1 MDSVKEFFQDL
12 LDQVPNF
19 IFAIVLLIIAFIAAK
34 IVKSL
39 VTKLLKAVNAEAF
52 LGKIGVKDTATN
64 SSVEFVAKLA
74 YFVTFLLFLPGVLD
88 KIGMQSVSTP
98 ITNMVDS
105 FLEFIPKLIAA
116 GIIVVVGI
124 FIAKIVKEL
133 LVPVLKAIKVD
144 TLQEKAGITATEGT
158 AFSNVIANVI
168 YGLILLVVVTSALD
182 QLEIAAISGPANNIV
197 STIFA
202 MLPNVLGAIIIIA
215 IGVFIAKLVAT
226 LLQNLLAGVGADT
239 LVEKITGNAEKNVNL
254 SKILSEVV
262 KYVIVV
268 IFIVQG
274 INVLDLAILN
284 GIGAT
289 VIAFLPA
296 VISTIIILAIG
307 LFAANAAENA
317 IAKKCANAKAMAL
330 TAKVAIY
337 VVTAFMCLS
346 QLGIAGAMVE
356 TTFILIIAAI
366 CVAVA
371 IAFGVGGR
379 TFAANTLAKLEQ
391 KLDDKEEAEV
401 VEETEAV
408 VETTEDA
415 E

>member
-12 LDQVPNF
+12 LNQVPNF

-52 LGKIGVKDTATN
+52 LGKLGVKDTATN

-88 KIGMQSVSTP
+88 KIGMQSVSAP

-144 TLQEKAGITATEGT
+144 TLQEKAGITATEGNS
-158 AFSNVIANVI
+158 FSNVIANVI

-239 LVEKITGNAEKNVNL
+239 LIEKITGNAEKNINL

-317 IAKKCANAKAMAL
+317 IVKKAPNAKAMAL

-379 TFAANTLAKLEQ
+379 TFAANTLAKLEK
-391 KLDDKEEAEV
+391 KLDDKE
-401 VEETEAV
+401 
-408 VETTEDA
+408 DA

>member
-19 IFAIVLLIIAFIAAK
+19 IFAIVLLIIAFVAAK

-39 VTKLLKAVNAEAF
+39 VTKLLKAINAEAF
-52 LGKIGVKDTATN
+52 LSKLGVKDTETN
-64 SSVEFVAKLA
+64 SSIEFVAKLA

-88 KIGMQSVSTP
+88 KIGMQSVSAP

-124 FIAKIVKEL
+124 FVAKIVKEL

-144 TLQEKAGITATEGT
+144 TLQEKAGITATEGNS
-158 AFSNVIANVI
+158 FSNVIANVV
-168 YGLILLVVVTSALD
+168 YGLIVLVVVTSALD
-182 QLEIAAISGPANNIV
+182 QLEIAAISGPANEIV
-197 STIFA
+197 ATIFA
-202 MLPNVLGAIIIIA
+202 MLPNVLGAIVIVS

-239 LVEKITGNAEKNVNL
+239 LIEKITGNAEKNINL

-284 GIGAT
+284 NIGAT
-289 VIAFLPA
+289 VIAYLPA

-317 IAKKCANAKAMAL
+317 IVKKAPNAKGGAL

-379 TFAANTLAKLEQ
+379 TFAANTLDKLEK
-391 KLDDKEEAEV
+391 KLDDKEE
-401 VEETEAV
+401 
-408 VETTEDA
+408 DK
-415 E
+415 

>member
-1 MDSVKEFFQDL
+1 MDSVKGFIQDL

-19 IFAIVLLIIAFIAAK
+19 VFAIVLLIIAFIAAK

-39 VTKLLKAVNAEAF
+39 VSKLLKAVKAEAF
-52 LGKIGVKDTATN
+52 LGKLGVKDTATN
-64 SSVEFVAKLA
+64 SSIEFVAKLA

-88 KIGMQSVSTP
+88 KIGMNSVSAP

-105 FLEFIPKLIAA
+105 FLAFIPKLMAA
-116 GIIVVVGI
+116 AIIVVVGI
-124 FIAKIVKEL
+124 FVANIIKEL

-144 TLQEKAGITATEGT
+144 TLQEKAGIAVTEGT
-158 AFSNVIANVI
+158 AFSNVIANVV
-168 YGLILLVVVTSALD
+168 YGLIILVVVTSALD

-202 MLPNVLGAIIIIA
+202 MIPNVLGAIIIIS

-226 LLQNLLAGVGADT
+226 LLQNLLAGVGADS
-239 LVEKITGNAEKNVNL
+239 LVEKVTGNAEKNINL

-274 INVLDLAILN
+274 VNVLNLAILN
-284 GIGAT
+284 SIGAT
-289 VIAFLPA
+289 VIAYLPA
-296 VISTIIILAIG
+296 VISTIIILALG
-307 LFAANAAENA
+307 VFAANAAENS
-317 IAKKCANAKAMAL
+317 IVKKSSNAKAMAL
-330 TAKVAIY
+330 AAKVAIY

-379 TFAANTLAKLEQ
+379 TFAANTLAKLEK
-391 KLDDKEEAEV
+391 KLDDKDDE
-401 VEETEAV
+401 
-408 VETTEDA
+408 
-415 E
+415 

>member
-19 IFAIVLLIIAFIAAK
+19 IFAIVLLIIAFVAAK

-39 VTKLLKAVNAEAF
+39 VTKLLKAINAEGF
-52 LGKIGVKDTATN
+52 LGKLGVKDTATN

-88 KIGMQSVSTP
+88 KLGMQSVSAP

-124 FIAKIVKEL
+124 FIANIVKEL

-144 TLQEKAGITATEGT
+144 TLQEKAGITATEGNS
-158 AFSNVIANVI
+158 FSNVIANVV
-168 YGLILLVVVTSALD
+168 YGLIILIVVTSALD
-182 QLEIAAISGPANNIV
+182 QLEIAAISGPANEIV
-197 STIFA
+197 ATIFA
-202 MLPNVLGAIIIIA
+202 MLPNVLGAIIIVA

-239 LVEKITGNAEKNVNL
+239 LIEKITGNAEKNINL

-284 GIGAT
+284 NIGAT
-289 VIAFLPA
+289 VIAYLPA

-317 IAKKCANAKAMAL
+317 IVKKAPNAKGGAL

-356 TTFILIIAAI
+356 TTFILIIAAVCI
-366 CVAVA
+366 AIA

-379 TFAANTLAKLEQ
+379 TFAANTLAKLEK
-391 KLDDKEEAEV
+391 KLDDKE
-401 VEETEAV
+401 
-408 VETTEDA
+408 DK
-415 E
+415 

>member
-19 IFAIVLLIIAFIAAK
+19 IFAIVLLIIALIAAK

-52 LGKIGVKDTATN
+52 LSKLGVKDQATN

-88 KIGMQSVSTP
+88 KLGMNSVSAP

-116 GIIVVVGI
+116 AIIVAVGI
-124 FIAKIVKEL
+124 FVANIVKEL

-144 TLQEKAGITATEGT
+144 TLQEKAGIAATEGT
-158 AFSNVIANVI
+158 TFSTVIANIV
-168 YGLILLVVVTSALD
+168 YGLIILVVATSALD
-182 QLEIAAISGPANNIV
+182 KLEIPAISGPANEIV
-197 STIFA
+197 ATIFA
-202 MLPNVLGAIIIIA
+202 LLPNILGAIAIIA
-215 IGVFIAKLVAT
+215 VGLFIAKLVAS
-226 LLQNLLAGVGADT
+226 LLQNLLAGVGADS
-239 LVEKITGNAEKNVNL
+239 LVEKITGDAQKNINL
-254 SKILSEVV
+254 SKILSEIV

-268 IFIVQG
+268 VFIVQG
-274 INVLDLAILN
+274 LNVLNLGILTS
-284 GIGAT
+284 IGAT
-289 VIAFLPA
+289 VIAYLPA
-296 VISTIIILAIG
+296 VISTIIILAVG
-307 LFAANAAENA
+307 LFTANMAESAIVKKNENA
-317 IAKKCANAKAMAL
+317 KSAAL
-330 TAKVAIY
+330 AAKVAIY
-337 VVTAFMCLS
+337 VVTGFFCLS
-346 QLGIAGAMVE
+346 QLGVAPAMVE

-379 TFAANTLAKLEQ
+379 VFAANRLAKLEE
-391 KLDDKEEAEV
+391 KIDT
-401 VEETEAV
+401 VEKK
-408 VETTEDA
+408 DA

>member
-1 MDSVKEFFQDL
+1 MDSVKGFFQDL

-116 GIIVVVGI
+116 GI

-133 LVPVLKAIKVD
+133 LCPVLKAIKVD

>member
-39 VTKLLKAVNAEAF
+39 VTKLLNAVNAEAF
-52 LGKIGVKDTATN
+52 LGKLGVKDTATN
-64 SSVEFVAKLA
+64 SSIEFVAKLA

-88 KIGMQSVSTP
+88 KIGMQSVSAP

-124 FIAKIVKEL
+124 FVAKIVKEL

-144 TLQEKAGITATEGT
+144 TLQEKAGITATEGNS
-158 AFSNVIANVI
+158 FSNVIANVV
-168 YGLILLVVVTSALD
+168 YGLIVLVVVTSALD

-197 STIFA
+197 ATIFA

-239 LVEKITGNAEKNVNL
+239 LIEKITGNAEKNINL

-284 GIGAT
+284 NIGAT
-289 VIAFLPA
+289 VIAYLPA

-317 IAKKCANAKAMAL
+317 IVKKAPNAKGGAL

-366 CVAVA
+366 CVAIA

-379 TFAANTLAKLEQ
+379 TFAANTLAKLEK
-391 KLDDKEEAEV
+391 KLDDK
-401 VEETEAV
+401 
-408 VETTEDA
+408 DA

>member
-19 IFAIVLLIIAFIAAK
+19 IFAIVLLIIAFIAAN

-39 VTKLLKAVNAEAF
+39 VTKLLKAVKAEAF
-52 LGKIGVKDTATN
+52 LSKLGVKDTATN
-64 SSVEFVAKLA
+64 SSIDFVAKLA

-88 KIGMQSVSTP
+88 KIGMQSVSSP

-124 FIAKIVKEL
+124 FVANIVKEL

-144 TLQEKAGITATEGT
+144 ALQEKAGIAATEG
-158 AFSNVIANVI
+158 ASFSNVIANIV
-168 YGLILLVVVTSALD
+168 YGLIILVVVTSALD
-182 QLEIAAISGPANNIV
+182 QLEIAAISGPANDIV

-215 IGVFIAKLVAT
+215 IGLFIAKLVAK

-239 LVEKITGNAEKNVNL
+239 LIEKITGNAEKNINF
-254 SKILSEVV
+254 SKVLSEVV

-268 IFIVQG
+268 VFIVQG
-274 INVLDLAILN
+274 LNVLDLAILTS
-284 GIGAT
+284 IGAT
-289 VIAFLPA
+289 VIAYLPA
-296 VISTIIILAIG
+296 VISTIIILAVG
-307 LFAANAAENA
+307 LFAANMAESAIVKKNA
-317 IAKKCANAKAMAL
+317 DAKAMAL
-330 TAKVAIY
+330 AAKVAIY
-337 VVTAFMCLS
+337 VVTGFICLS

-356 TTFILIIAAI
+356 TTFILIVAAI
-366 CVAVA
+366 CIAVA

-379 TFAANTLAKLEQ
+379 TFAANTLAKLEK
-391 KLDDKEEAEV
+391 KLDDKEAE
-401 VEETEAV
+401 
-408 VETTEDA
+408 
-415 E
+415 

>member
-52 LGKIGVKDTATN
+52 LGKLGVKDTATN
-64 SSVEFVAKLA
+64 SSIEFVAKLA

-88 KIGMQSVSTP
+88 KIGMQSVSAP

-124 FIAKIVKEL
+124 FVAKIVKEL

-144 TLQEKAGITATEGT
+144 TLQEKAGITATEGNS
-158 AFSNVIANVI
+158 FSNVIANVV
-168 YGLILLVVVTSALD
+168 YGLIVLVVVTSALD

-239 LVEKITGNAEKNVNL
+239 LIEKITGNAEKNINL

-284 GIGAT
+284 NIGAT
-289 VIAFLPA
+289 VIAYLPA

-317 IAKKCANAKAMAL
+317 IVKKAPNAKGGAL

-366 CVAVA
+366 CIAIA

-379 TFAANTLAKLEQ
+379 TFAANTLAKLEK
-391 KLDDKEEAEV
+391 KLDDK
-401 VEETEAV
+401 
-408 VETTEDA
+408 DA

>member
-19 IFAIVLLIIAFIAAK
+19 IFAIVLLIIAFVAAK

-39 VTKLLKAVNAEAF
+39 VTKLLKAINAEGF
-52 LGKIGVKDTATN
+52 LGKLGVKDTATN

-88 KIGMQSVSTP
+88 KIGMQSVSAP

-124 FIAKIVKEL
+124 FVAKIVKEL

-144 TLQEKAGITATEGT
+144 TLQEKAGITATEGNS
-158 AFSNVIANVI
+158 FSNVIANVV
-168 YGLILLVVVTSALD
+168 YGLIVLVVVTSALD
-182 QLEIAAISGPANNIV
+182 QLEIAAISGPANEIV
-197 STIFA
+197 ATIFA
-202 MLPNVLGAIIIIA
+202 MLPNVLGAIVIVS

-239 LVEKITGNAEKNVNL
+239 LIEKITGNAEKNINL

-284 GIGAT
+284 NIGAT
-289 VIAFLPA
+289 VIAYLPA

-317 IAKKCANAKAMAL
+317 IVKKAPNAKGGAL

-366 CVAVA
+366 CIAIA

-379 TFAANTLAKLEQ
+379 TFAANTLAKLEK
-391 KLDDKEEAEV
+391 KLEKEEK
-401 VEETEAV
+401 
-408 VETTEDA
+408 
-415 E
+415 

>member
-19 IFAIVLLIIAFIAAK
+19 IFAIVLLIIAFVAAK

-39 VTKLLKAVNAEAF
+39 VTKLLKAINAEAF
-52 LGKIGVKDTATN
+52 LGKLGVKDTETN
-64 SSVEFVAKLA
+64 SSIEFVAKLA

-88 KIGMQSVSTP
+88 KIGMQSVSAP

-124 FIAKIVKEL
+124 FVAKIVKEL

-144 TLQEKAGITATEGT
+144 TLQEKAGITATEGNS
-158 AFSNVIANVI
+158 FSNVIANVV
-168 YGLILLVVVTSALD
+168 YGLIVLVVVTSALD
-182 QLEIAAISGPANNIV
+182 QLEIAAISGPANEIV
-197 STIFA
+197 ATIFA
-202 MLPNVLGAIIIIA
+202 MLPNVLGAIVIVS

-239 LVEKITGNAEKNVNL
+239 LIEKITGNAEKNINL

-284 GIGAT
+284 NIGAT
-289 VIAFLPA
+289 VIAYLPA

-317 IAKKCANAKAMAL
+317 IVKKAPNAKAMAL

-379 TFAANTLAKLEQ
+379 TFAANTLDKLEK
-391 KLDDKEEAEV
+391 KLDDKEE
-401 VEETEAV
+401 
-408 VETTEDA
+408 DK
-415 E
+415 

>member
-19 IFAIVLLIIAFIAAK
+19 IFAIVLLIIAFVAAK

-39 VTKLLKAVNAEAF
+39 VTKLLKAINAEGF
-52 LGKIGVKDTATN
+52 LGKLGVKDTATN

-88 KIGMQSVSTP
+88 KLGMQSVSAP

-124 FIAKIVKEL
+124 FIANIVKEL

-144 TLQEKAGITATEGT
+144 TLQEKAGITATEGNS
-158 AFSNVIANVI
+158 FSNVIANVV
-168 YGLILLVVVTSALD
+168 YGLIILIVVTSALD
-182 QLEIAAISGPANNIV
+182 QLEIAAISGPANEIV

-202 MLPNVLGAIIIIA
+202 MLPNVLGAIIIVA

-239 LVEKITGNAEKNVNL
+239 LIEKITGNADKNINL

-284 GIGAT
+284 NIGAT
-289 VIAFLPA
+289 VIAYLPA

-317 IAKKCANAKAMAL
+317 IVKKAPNAKGGAL

-356 TTFILIIAAI
+356 TTFILIIAAVCI
-366 CVAVA
+366 AIA

-379 TFAANTLAKLEQ
+379 TFAANTLAKLEK
-391 KLDDKEEAEV
+391 KLDDKEEK
-401 VEETEAV
+401 
-408 VETTEDA
+408 
-415 E
+415 

>member
-1 MDSVKEFFQDL
+1 MDSVKGFFQDL

-19 IFAIVLLIIAFIAAK
+19 IFAIVLLIIAFVAAK

-39 VTKLLKAVNAEAF
+39 VTKLLKAINAEGF
-52 LGKIGVKDTATN
+52 LGKLGVKDTATN

-88 KIGMQSVSTP
+88 KLGMQSVSAP

-124 FIAKIVKEL
+124 FIANIVKEL

-144 TLQEKAGITATEGT
+144 TLQEKAGITATEGNS
-158 AFSNVIANVI
+158 FSNVIANVV
-168 YGLILLVVVTSALD
+168 YGLIILIVVTSALD
-182 QLEIAAISGPANNIV
+182 QLEIAAISGPANEIV

-202 MLPNVLGAIIIIA
+202 MLPNVLGAIIIVA

-239 LVEKITGNAEKNVNL
+239 LIEKITGNADKNINL

-284 GIGAT
+284 NIGAT
-289 VIAFLPA
+289 VIAYLPA

-317 IAKKCANAKAMAL
+317 IVKKAPNAKGGAL

-356 TTFILIIAAI
+356 TTFILIIAAVCI
-366 CVAVA
+366 AIA

-379 TFAANTLAKLEQ
+379 TFAANTLAKLEK
-391 KLDDKEEAEV
+391 KLDDKEEK
-401 VEETEAV
+401 
-408 VETTEDA
+408 
-415 E
+415 

>member
-19 IFAIVLLIIAFIAAK
+19 IFAIVLLIIAFVAAK

-39 VTKLLKAVNAEAF
+39 VTKLLKAINAEGF
-52 LGKIGVKDTATN
+52 LGKLGVKDTATN

-88 KIGMQSVSTP
+88 KLGMQSVSAP

-124 FIAKIVKEL
+124 FIANIVKEL

-144 TLQEKAGITATEGT
+144 TLQEKAGIAATEGNS
-158 AFSNVIANVI
+158 FSNVIANVV
-168 YGLILLVVVTSALD
+168 YGLIILIVVTSALD
-182 QLEIAAISGPANNIV
+182 QLEIAAISGPANEIV

-202 MLPNVLGAIIIIA
+202 MLPNVLGAIIIVA

-239 LVEKITGNAEKNVNL
+239 LIEKITGNAEKNINL

-284 GIGAT
+284 NIGAT
-289 VIAFLPA
+289 VIAYLPA

-317 IAKKCANAKAMAL
+317 IVKKAPNAKGGAL

-356 TTFILIIAAI
+356 TTFILIIAAVCI
-366 CVAVA
+366 AIA

-379 TFAANTLAKLEQ
+379 TFAANTLAKLEK
-391 KLDDKEEAEV
+391 KLDDKE
-401 VEETEAV
+401 
-408 VETTEDA
+408 DK
-415 E
+415 

>member
-19 IFAIVLLIIAFIAAK
+19 IFAIVLLIIAFVAAK

-39 VTKLLKAVNAEAF
+39 VTKLLKAINAEAF
-52 LGKIGVKDTATN
+52 LGKLGVKDTETN
-64 SSVEFVAKLA
+64 SSIEFVAKLA

-88 KIGMQSVSTP
+88 KIGMQSVSAP

-124 FIAKIVKEL
+124 FVAKIVKEL

-144 TLQEKAGITATEGT
+144 TLQEKAGITATEGNS
-158 AFSNVIANVI
+158 FSNVIANVV
-168 YGLILLVVVTSALD
+168 YGLIVLVVVTSALD
-182 QLEIAAISGPANNIV
+182 QLEIAAISGPANEIV
-197 STIFA
+197 ATIFA
-202 MLPNVLGAIIIIA
+202 MLPNVLGAIVIVS

-239 LVEKITGNAEKNVNL
+239 LIEKITGNAEKNINL

-284 GIGAT
+284 NIGAT
-289 VIAFLPA
+289 VIAYLPA

-317 IAKKCANAKAMAL
+317 IVKKVPNAKGGAL

-346 QLGIAGAMVE
+346 QLGIAGGMVE

-366 CVAVA
+366 CIAIA

-379 TFAANTLAKLEQ
+379 TFAANTLAKLEK
-391 KLDDKEEAEV
+391 KLDDKE
-401 VEETEAV
+401 
-408 VETTEDA
+408 DK
-415 E
+415 

>member
-1 MDSVKEFFQDL
+1 M
-12 LDQVPNF
+12 
-19 IFAIVLLIIAFIAAK
+19 AAK

-39 VTKLLKAVNAEAF
+39 VTKLLKAINAEGF
-52 LGKIGVKDTATN
+52 LGKLGVKDTATN

-88 KIGMQSVSTP
+88 KLGMQSVSAP

-124 FIAKIVKEL
+124 FIANIVKEL

-144 TLQEKAGITATEGT
+144 TLQEKAGITATEGNS
-158 AFSNVIANVI
+158 FSNVIANVV
-168 YGLILLVVVTSALD
+168 YGLIILIVVTSALD
-182 QLEIAAISGPANNIV
+182 QLEIAAISGPANEIV

-202 MLPNVLGAIIIIA
+202 MLPNVLGAIIIVA

-239 LVEKITGNAEKNVNL
+239 LIEKITGNADKNINL

-284 GIGAT
+284 NIGAT
-289 VIAFLPA
+289 VIAYLPA

-317 IAKKCANAKAMAL
+317 IVKKAPNAKGGAL

-356 TTFILIIAAI
+356 TTFILIIAAVCI
-366 CVAVA
+366 AIA

-379 TFAANTLAKLEQ
+379 TFAANTLAKLEK
-391 KLDDKEEAEV
+391 KLDDKEEK
-401 VEETEAV
+401 
-408 VETTEDA
+408 
-415 E
+415 

>member
-1 MDSVKEFFQDL
+1 MDSVKGFIQDL

-19 IFAIVLLIIAFIAAK
+19 VFAIVLLIIAFIAAK

-39 VTKLLKAVNAEAF
+39 VSKLLKAVKAEAF
-52 LGKIGVKDTATN
+52 LGKLGVKDTATN
-64 SSVEFVAKLA
+64 SSIEFVAKLA

-88 KIGMQSVSTP
+88 KIGMNSVSAP

-105 FLEFIPKLIAA
+105 FLAFIPKLMAA
-116 GIIVVVGI
+116 AIIVVVGI
-124 FIAKIVKEL
+124 FVANIIKEL

-144 TLQEKAGITATEGT
+144 TLQEKAGIAVTEGT
-158 AFSNVIANVI
+158 AFSNVIANVV
-168 YGLILLVVVTSALD
+168 YGLIILVVVTSALD

-202 MLPNVLGAIIIIA
+202 MIPNVLGAIIIIS

-226 LLQNLLAGVGADT
+226 LLQNLLAGVGADS
-239 LVEKITGNAEKNVNL
+239 LVEKVTGNAEKNINL

-274 INVLDLAILN
+274 VNVLNLAILN
-284 GIGAT
+284 SIGAT
-289 VIAFLPA
+289 VIAYLPA
-296 VISTIIILAIG
+296 VISTIIILALG
-307 LFAANAAENA
+307 VFAANAAENS
-317 IAKKCANAKAMAL
+317 IVKKSSNAKAMAL
-330 TAKVAIY
+330 AAKVAIY

-379 TFAANTLAKLEQ
+379 TFAANTLAKLEK
-391 KLDDKEEAEV
+391 KLDDK
-401 VEETEAV
+401 
-408 VETTEDA
+408 DA

>member
-1 MDSVKEFFQDL
+1 MDSVKGFIQDL

-19 IFAIVLLIIAFIAAK
+19 VFAIVLLIIAFIAAK

-39 VTKLLKAVNAEAF
+39 VSKLLKAVKAEAF
-52 LGKIGVKDTATN
+52 LGKLGVKDTATN
-64 SSVEFVAKLA
+64 SSIEFVAKLA

-88 KIGMQSVSTP
+88 KIGMNSVSAP

-105 FLEFIPKLIAA
+105 FLAFIPKLMAA
-116 GIIVVVGI
+116 AIIVVVGI
-124 FIAKIVKEL
+124 FVANIIKEL

-144 TLQEKAGITATEGT
+144 TLQEKAGITVTEGS
-158 AFSNVIANVI
+158 AFSNVIANVV
-168 YGLILLVVVTSALD
+168 YGLIILVVVTSALD

-202 MLPNVLGAIIIIA
+202 MIPNVLGAIIIIS

-226 LLQNLLAGVGADT
+226 LLQNLLAGVGADS
-239 LVEKITGNAEKNVNL
+239 LVEKVTGNAEKNINL

-274 INVLDLAILN
+274 VNVLNLAILN
-284 GIGAT
+284 SIGAT
-289 VIAFLPA
+289 VIAYLPA
-296 VISTIIILAIG
+296 VISTIIILALG
-307 LFAANAAENA
+307 VFAANAAENS
-317 IAKKCANAKAMAL
+317 IVKKSSNAKAMAL
-330 TAKVAIY
+330 AAKVAIY

-379 TFAANTLAKLEQ
+379 TFAANTLAKLEK
-391 KLDDKEEAEV
+391 KLDDK
-401 VEETEAV
+401 
-408 VETTEDA
+408 DA